1 MKKSFTLIELLV
13 VIAIIAILAAML
25 LPALQQARESARRIQ
40 CTNNQAQVMK
50 AKLFYADDNTGFLFS
65 IAGEIWSKRLCELKY
80 LQDFRQVACPS
91 NQDPASD
98 AFRRYY
104 LEGGW
109 NSYGFYH
116 AADHSQGAYFGDN
129 DYQDNFENKREIMGR
144 IFFYKNIGGKEYYLY
159 SQNRFKQPAATP
171 MLVDSVK
178 SSAGKTGA
186 PFSLWGA
193 REALD
198 NGAIHAIHNEQANA
212 GFADGHVAAQQPAA
226 LRDSA
231 QRIRFHFTKNGAP
244 KSL

>member
-1 MKKSFTLIELLV
+1 
-13 VIAIIAILAAML
+13 
-25 LPALQQARESARRIQ
+25 
-40 CTNNQAQVMK
+40 MK
-50 AKLFYADDNTGFLFS
+50 AQLFYADDNTGFLFS

-104 LEGGW
+104 WEGGW

-193 REALD
+193 REA
-198 NGAIHAIHNEQANA
+198 ARQR
-212 GFADGHVAAQQPAA
+212 
-226 LRDSA
+226 RDPRHP
-231 QRIRFHFTKNGAP
+231 QRTGQRRIRRRTRCGTAAGPPCATARSGFVSTSP
-244 KSL
+244 KTARRRVSEHA

>member
-50 AKLFYADDNTGFLFS
+50 AQLFYADDNTGFLFS

-104 LEGGW
+104 WEGGW

-144 IFFYKNIGGKEYYLY
+144 IFFYKNIGGKEYYLPPRRCW
-159 SQNRFKQPAATP
+159 SIRSSRRPERPARRSRSGEPARRSTTARSTPSTMNRPTPDSPTDTLRHSSRPPCATARSGFVSTSP
-171 MLVDSVK
+171 
-178 SSAGKTGA
+178 KT
-186 PFSLWGA
+186 A
-193 REALD
+193 RRRVSE
-198 NGAIHAIHNEQANA
+198 HA
-212 GFADGHVAAQQPAA
+212 
-226 LRDSA
+226 
-231 QRIRFHFTKNGAP
+231 
-244 KSL
+244 